1 MTVSNVGTIKA
12 HCRHNDFNANVG
24 TKKAYCRDN
33 HFNAIVGTNK
43 KTMTLVTAIINFKGG
58 VAKTTTTMNLGA
70 GLKKLKERVLVID
83 TDPQGNVAVN
93 LLGSEESILDPQTL
107 TISALYENPRIDPN
121 RAIIKGEYFDYIP
134 NNLYA
139 YKRTNG
145 ISDYR
150 LLKQI
155 IDKVK
160 NNYDQI
166 IIDTPPYLGLDA
178 INAIYA
184 ADTLMLVTDFSK
196 ASCTGV
202 QILVSVLDKWHDKQ
216 ISSVFRNKPK
226 TILFTM
232 HQKNT
237 VLHRELL
244 ESVEDSKDVGM
255 GIMLK
260 ERIPRLL
267 KVVEDGYS
275 GIPTLISNP
284 RNKVATEYKS
294 LAETWYY
301 ARKTGILAGSR
312 YTVDV
317 PKS

>member
-1 MTVSNVGTIKA
+1 
-12 HCRHNDFNANVG
+12 
-24 TKKAYCRDN
+24 
-33 HFNAIVGTNK
+33 
-43 KTMTLVTAIINFKGG
+43 MTLVTAIINFKGG

-93 LLGSEESILDPQTL
+93 LQGSEESVLDSQTL
-107 TISALYENPRIDPN
+107 TISALYQNPKIDPN
-121 RAIIKGEYFDYIP
+121 KAIIKGEYFDYIP
-134 NNLYA
+134 NNFYA
-139 YKRTNG
+139 YQRTNG

-155 IDKVK
+155 IEKVK
-160 NNYDQI
+160 HNYDQI

-184 ADTLMLVTDFSK
+184 ADTLMIVTDFSR
-196 ASCTGV
+196 ASLTGV
-202 QILVSVLDKWHDKQ
+202 QILVSVLDKWHDRQ
-216 ISSVFRNKPK
+216 ISSVFRDKPK

-244 ESVEDSKDVGM
+244 ESVEDSKAVGM

-275 GIPTLISNP
+275 GVPTIISNP

-301 ARKTGILAGSR
+301 ARTTGKITGSR
-312 YTVDV
+312 YVVTV

>member
-12 HCRHNDFNANVG
+12 HCRHNDFNANIG
-24 TKKAYCRDN
+24 TKKVYCRHN

-93 LLGSEESILDPQTL
+93 LLGSEESTLDPQTL
-107 TISALYENPRIDPN
+107 TISGLYENPRIDPN
-121 RAIIKGEYFDYIP
+121 RAIIKGKYFDYIP

-160 NNYDQI
+160 HNYDQI

-275 GIPTLISNP
+275 GVPTLISNP

>member
-1 MTVSNVGTIKA
+1 
-12 HCRHNDFNANVG
+12 
-24 TKKAYCRDN
+24 
-33 HFNAIVGTNK
+33 
-43 KTMTLVTAIINFKGG
+43 MTLITAVINFKGG

-83 TDPQGNVAVN
+83 TDPQGNIAVN
-93 LLGSEESILDPQTL
+93 LQGSEESILNPQTL
-107 TISALYENPRIDPN
+107 TISALYQNPNIDPN
-121 RAIIKGEYFDYIP
+121 NAIVKGAYFDYIP

-139 YKRTNG
+139 YQRTNG
-145 ISDYR
+145 MSDYR
-150 LLKQI
+150 LLKKI
-155 IDKVK
+155 IDKLK
-160 NNYDQI
+160 HNYDHI

-196 ASCTGV
+196 ASLTGV

-216 ISSVFRNKPK
+216 ISSVFKNKPK

-244 ESVEDSKDVGM
+244 ESVEDSKAVGM

-275 GIPTLISNP
+275 GVPTIISNP

-301 ARKTGILAGSR
+301 ARTTGKITGSR
-312 YTVDV
+312 YMVNV
-317 PKS
+317 PRS

>member
-1 MTVSNVGTIKA
+1 
-12 HCRHNDFNANVG
+12 
-24 TKKAYCRDN
+24 
-33 HFNAIVGTNK
+33 
-43 KTMTLVTAIINFKGG
+43 MTLIIAIINFKGG
-58 VAKTTTTMNLGA
+58 VAKTTTTINVAASIVKHG
-70 GLKKLKERVLVID
+70 ERALVID
-83 TDPQGNVAVN
+83 SDPQGNIAVN
-93 LLGSEESILDPQTL
+93 LLGSEESVLDPNTL
-107 TISALYENPRIDPN
+107 TISSLYQDSRIDPN
-121 RAIIKGEYFDYIP
+121 KAIIKGKYFDYIP

-139 YKRTNG
+139 YQRTQG

-160 NNYDQI
+160 HNYDHI

-184 ADTLMLVTDFSK
+184 ADILMLVTDFSR
-196 ASCTGV
+196 ASMTGV
-202 QILVSVLDKWHDKQ
+202 QILVSVLDKWHDKT
-216 ISSVFRNKPK
+216 IAETFKKKPK

-232 HQKNT
+232 HQKTTN
-237 VLHRELL
+237 LHKALL
-244 ESVEDSKDVGM
+244 ESVENSDELGM

-275 GIPTLISNP
+275 GVPTVISSP

-294 LAETWYY
+294 LAETLIVG
-301 ARKTGILAGSR
+301 RKTGKVIGSR
-312 YTVDV
+312 YFVSV

>member
-1 MTVSNVGTIKA
+1 
-12 HCRHNDFNANVG
+12 
-24 TKKAYCRDN
+24 
-33 HFNAIVGTNK
+33 
-43 KTMTLVTAIINFKGG
+43 MTLIIAIINFKGG
-58 VAKTTTTMNLGA
+58 VAKTTTTINVAASIVKHG
-70 GLKKLKERVLVID
+70 ERALVID
-83 TDPQGNVAVN
+83 SDPQGNIAVN
-93 LLGSEESILDPQTL
+93 LLGSEESVLDPNTL
-107 TISALYENPRIDPN
+107 TISSLYQDSRIDPN
-121 RAIIKGEYFDYIP
+121 KAIIKGEYFDYIP

-139 YKRTNG
+139 YQRTQG

-160 NNYDQI
+160 HNYDHI

-184 ADTLMLVTDFSK
+184 ADILMLVTDFSR
-196 ASCTGV
+196 ASMTGV
-202 QILVSVLDKWHDKQ
+202 QILVSVLDKWHDKT
-216 ISSVFRNKPK
+216 IAETFKKKPK

-232 HQKNT
+232 HQKTTN
-237 VLHRELL
+237 LHKALL
-244 ESVEDSKDVGM
+244 ESVENSDELGM

-275 GIPTLISNP
+275 GVPTVISSP

-294 LAETWYY
+294 LAETLIVG
-301 ARKTGILAGSR
+301 RKTGKVIGSR
-312 YTVDV
+312 YFVSV

>member
-1 MTVSNVGTIKA
+1 
-12 HCRHNDFNANVG
+12 
-24 TKKAYCRDN
+24 
-33 HFNAIVGTNK
+33 
-43 KTMTLVTAIINFKGG
+43 MTLVTAIINFKGG

-70 GLKKLKERVLVID
+70 GLKNLKERVLVID
-83 TDPQGNVAVN
+83 TDPQGNVAIN
-93 LLGSEESILDPQTL
+93 LQGSEDSVLDSPIL
-107 TISALYENPRIDPN
+107 TISELYKNPKIDPN
-121 RAIIKGEYFDYIP
+121 KAIIKGKYFDYIP
-134 NNLYA
+134 NNLFA
-139 YKRTNG
+139 YEHTNG

-160 NNYDQI
+160 HNYDQI

-184 ADTLMLVTDFSK
+184 ADVLMVVTDFSK
-196 ASCTGV
+196 ASLRGV

-216 ISSVFRNKPK
+216 ISSFFKNKPK

-237 VLHRELL
+237 VLHRDLL
-244 ESVEDSKDVGM
+244 ESVEDSKAVGM

-275 GIPTLISNP
+275 GIPTIISSP

-301 ARKTGILAGSR
+301 ARTTRKITGSR
-312 YTVDV
+312 YVVDV

>member
-1 MTVSNVGTIKA
+1 MALI
-12 HCRHNDFNANVG
+12 
-24 TKKAYCRDN
+24 
-33 HFNAIVGTNK
+33 
-43 KTMTLVTAIINFKGG
+43 TAVINFKGG

-83 TDPQGNVAVN
+83 TDPQGNIAVN
-93 LLGSEESILDPQTL
+93 LQGSEESILNPQTL
-107 TISALYENPRIDPN
+107 TISALYQNPNIDPN
-121 RAIIKGEYFDYIP
+121 NAIVKGAYFDYIP

-139 YKRTNG
+139 YQRTNG
-145 ISDYR
+145 MSDYR

-160 NNYDQI
+160 HNYDHI

-196 ASCTGV
+196 ASLTGV

-216 ISSVFRNKPK
+216 ISSVFKNKPK

-244 ESVEDSKDVGM
+244 ESVEDSKAVGM

-275 GIPTLISNP
+275 GVPTIISNP

-301 ARKTGILAGSR
+301 ARTTGKITGSR
-312 YTVDV
+312 YMVNV
-317 PKS
+317 PRS

>member
-12 HCRHNDFNANVG
+12 HCRHNDFNANIG
-24 TKKAYCRDN
+24 TKKAYCRHN

-93 LLGSEESILDPQTL
+93 LLGSEESTLDPQTL

-160 NNYDQI
+160 HNYDQI

-216 ISSVFRNKPK
+216 ISSVFRNKP
-226 TILFTM
+226 
-232 HQKNT
+232 
-237 VLHRELL
+237 
-244 ESVEDSKDVGM
+244 
-255 GIMLK
+255 
-260 ERIPRLL
+260 P
-267 KVVEDGYS
+267 
-275 GIPTLISNP
+275 
-284 RNKVATEYKS
+284 
-294 LAETWYY
+294 
-301 ARKTGILAGSR
+301 
-312 YTVDV
+312 
-317 PKS
+317 

>member
-1 MTVSNVGTIKA
+1 
-12 HCRHNDFNANVG
+12 
-24 TKKAYCRDN
+24 
-33 HFNAIVGTNK
+33 
-43 KTMTLVTAIINFKGG
+43 MTLIIAIINFKGG
-58 VAKTTTTMNLGA
+58 VAKTTTTINVAASIVKHG
-70 GLKKLKERVLVID
+70 ERALVID
-83 TDPQGNVAVN
+83 SDPQGNIAVN
-93 LLGSEESILDPQTL
+93 LLGSEESVLDPNTL
-107 TISALYENPRIDPN
+107 TISSLYQDSRIDPN
-121 RAIIKGEYFDYIP
+121 KAIIKGEYFDYIP

-139 YKRTNG
+139 YQRTQG

-160 NNYDQI
+160 HNYDHI

-184 ADTLMLVTDFSK
+184 ADILMLVTDFSR
-196 ASCTGV
+196 ASMTGV
-202 QILVSVLDKWHDKQ
+202 QILVSVLDKWHDKT
-216 ISSVFRNKPK
+216 IAETFKKKPK

-232 HQKNT
+232 HQKT
-237 VLHRELL
+237 TKLHKALL
-244 ESVEDSKDVGM
+244 ESVENSDELGM

-275 GIPTLISNP
+275 GVPTVISSP

-294 LAETWYY
+294 LAETLIVG
-301 ARKTGILAGSR
+301 RKTGKVIGSR
-312 YTVDV
+312 YFVSV

>member
-1 MTVSNVGTIKA
+1 MALI
-12 HCRHNDFNANVG
+12 
-24 TKKAYCRDN
+24 
-33 HFNAIVGTNK
+33 
-43 KTMTLVTAIINFKGG
+43 TAVINFKGG

-83 TDPQGNVAVN
+83 TDPQGNIAVN
-93 LLGSEESILDPQTL
+93 LQGSEESILNPQTL
-107 TISALYENPRIDPN
+107 TISALYQNPNIDPN
-121 RAIIKGEYFDYIP
+121 NAIVKGAYFDYIP

-139 YKRTNG
+139 YQRTNG
-145 ISDYR
+145 MSDYR
-150 LLKQI
+150 LLKKI

-160 NNYDQI
+160 HNYDHI

-196 ASCTGV
+196 ASLTGV

-216 ISSVFRNKPK
+216 ISSVFKNKPK

-244 ESVEDSKDVGM
+244 ESVEDSKAVGM

-275 GIPTLISNP
+275 GVPTIISNP

-301 ARKTGILAGSR
+301 ARTTGKITGSR
-312 YTVDV
+312 YMVNV
-317 PKS
+317 PRN

>member
-1 MTVSNVGTIKA
+1 
-12 HCRHNDFNANVG
+12 
-24 TKKAYCRDN
+24 
-33 HFNAIVGTNK
+33 
-43 KTMTLVTAIINFKGG
+43 MTLVTAIINFKGG
-58 VAKTTTTMNLGA
+58 VAKTTTTINLGA

-93 LLGSEESILDPQTL
+93 LEGSEEYVLVPQTL
-107 TISALYENPRIDPN
+107 TISALYQNPKIDPN
-121 RAIIKGEYFDYIP
+121 MAIIKGKYFDYIP
-134 NNLYA
+134 NNLFA
-139 YKRTNG
+139 YERTKG
-145 ISDYR
+145 MEDYR

-160 NNYDQI
+160 HNYDQI

-196 ASCTGV
+196 ASLTGV

-216 ISSVFRNKPK
+216 ISSVFKNKPK

-244 ESVEDSKDVGM
+244 ESVEDSKAVGM

-260 ERIPRLL
+260 ERIPRAL
-267 KVVEDGYS
+267 KISEDGFA
-275 GIPTLISNP
+275 GVPTVISTP
-284 RNKVATEYKS
+284 RNNVAKEYKS

-301 ARKTGILAGSR
+301 ARTTGKITGSR
-312 YTVDV
+312 YVV
-317 PKS
+317 NIPKR

>member
-1 MTVSNVGTIKA
+1 MA
-12 HCRHNDFNANVG
+12 
-24 TKKAYCRDN
+24 
-33 HFNAIVGTNK
+33 
-43 KTMTLVTAIINFKGG
+43 LVTAVINFKGG

-83 TDPQGNVAVN
+83 TDPQGNIAVN
-93 LLGSEESILDPQTL
+93 LQGSEESILNPQTL
-107 TISALYENPRIDPN
+107 TISALYQNPNIDPN
-121 RAIIKGEYFDYIP
+121 NAIIKGAYFDYIP

-139 YKRTNG
+139 YQRTNG
-145 ISDYR
+145 MSDYR

-160 NNYDQI
+160 HNYDHI

-196 ASCTGV
+196 ASLTGV

-216 ISSVFRNKPK
+216 ISSVFKNKPK

-244 ESVEDSKDVGM
+244 ESVEDSKAVGM

-275 GIPTLISNP
+275 GVPTIISNP

-301 ARKTGILAGSR
+301 ARTTGKITGSR
-312 YTVDV
+312 YMVNV
-317 PKS
+317 PRS

>member
-1 MTVSNVGTIKA
+1 
-12 HCRHNDFNANVG
+12 
-24 TKKAYCRDN
+24 
-33 HFNAIVGTNK
+33 
-43 KTMTLVTAIINFKGG
+43 MTLVTAVINFKGG
-58 VAKTTTTMNLGA
+58 VAKTTTSMNLGA
-70 GLKKLKERVLVID
+70 GLRKLKERVLVID

-93 LLGSEESILDPQTL
+93 LQGSEESVLDPQSL
-107 TISALYENPRIDPN
+107 TISALYQNPKIDPN
-121 RAIIKGEYFDYIP
+121 KAIIKGTYFDYIP

-139 YKRTNG
+139 YQRTNG
-145 ISDYR
+145 MSDYR
-150 LLKQI
+150 LLKQNI
-155 IDKVK
+155 NKVK
-160 NNYDQI
+160 HNYDQI

-184 ADTLMLVTDFSK
+184 ADTLMLVTDFSR

-202 QILVSVLDKWHDKQ
+202 QIIVSVLDKWHDKQ
-216 ISSVFRNKPK
+216 ISSDFRNKPK

-232 HQKNT
+232 YQKNT
-237 VLHRELL
+237 VLHREVIADI
-244 ESVEDSKDVGM
+244 ESIEDIGM

-275 GIPTLISNP
+275 GVPTIISNP

-301 ARKTGILAGSR
+301 ARTMGKITGSR
-312 YTVDV
+312 YMVDV
-317 PKS
+317 PRS

>member
-1 MTVSNVGTIKA
+1 
-12 HCRHNDFNANVG
+12 
-24 TKKAYCRDN
+24 
-33 HFNAIVGTNK
+33 
-43 KTMTLVTAIINFKGG
+43 MTLVTAIINFKGG

-93 LLGSEESILDPQTL
+93 LLGSEESTLDPQTL
-107 TISALYENPRIDPN
+107 TISGLYENPRIDPN

-155 IDKVK
+155 IEKVK
-160 NNYDQI
+160 HNYDQI

-202 QILVSVLDKWHDKQ
+202 QILVSVLDKWHDKH

-237 VLHRELL
+237 VLHRELIEEFE
-244 ESVEDSKDVGM
+244 ESKEIGM
-255 GIMLK
+255 GILLK

-275 GIPTLISNP
+275 GVPTIISNP

-301 ARKTGILAGSR
+301 ARTTNKITGDR
-312 YTVDV
+312 YIVNI